1 MPTVTWARVDPAR
14 RAAVVEAAEAEFG
27 AHGFSRGSL
36 NVIARRAGV
45 AKGSLFQYFADKRD
59 LYAFI
64 ADIASQRVRSYMED
78 LIRELD
84 PNRPFFEFLTDLLD
98 GWVAYFAEHPRERA
112 LHAAATLEVDTDA
125 RISVRSVLHRH
136 YLDVLRPLVRDAHAR
151 GDLRADSDTGALMSL
166 LLLIFPHLALAPYM
180 RGLDPILGL
189 DEPTPEQPALA
200 VRRLVAVLAAAFDA
214 QHPATNSGDRA
225 DWEKLSD
232 DERDYATR
240 LCTQFIAG
248 EEAVTEDIQ
257 PFMSAMRAEGRLAD
271 EMYLTQFAFE
281 EAKHTQVFRMWLDA
295 VGISEDLH
303 RYLDDLPA
311 YRQIFYA
318 ELPECLNAL
327 SADPSPAAQVRAS
340 VTYNHIVEGML
351 ALTGYYAWHKICVE
365 RAILPGMQELVRR
378 IGDDERR
385 HMAWGTFTC
394 RRHVAA
400 DDANWTVFETR
411 MNELI
416 PLALRLIE
424 EGFALYGDQPPFD
437 LSKDDFL
444 QYSTDK
450 GMRRFG
456 TISNAR
462 GRPVA
467 EIDVDYSPA
476 QLEDTFADE
485 DRRTLAAASA

>member
-64 ADIASQRVRSYMED
+64 ADIASQRVRSYMDD

-214 QHPATNSGDRA
+214 QHPATNSA
-225 DWEKLSD
+225 Q
-232 DERDYATR
+232 TR
-240 LCTQFIAG
+240 S
-248 EEAVTEDIQ
+248 EEIT
-257 PFMSAMRAEGRLAD
+257 
-271 EMYLTQFAFE
+271 
-281 EAKHTQVFRMWLDA
+281 
-295 VGISEDLH
+295 
-303 RYLDDLPA
+303 
-311 YRQIFYA
+311 
-318 ELPECLNAL
+318 
-327 SADPSPAAQVRAS
+327 
-340 VTYNHIVEGML
+340 
-351 ALTGYYAWHKICVE
+351 
-365 RAILPGMQELVRR
+365 
-378 IGDDERR
+378 
-385 HMAWGTFTC
+385 
-394 RRHVAA
+394 
-400 DDANWTVFETR
+400 
-411 MNELI
+411 
-416 PLALRLIE
+416 
-424 EGFALYGDQPPFD
+424 
-437 LSKDDFL
+437 
-444 QYSTDK
+444 
-450 GMRRFG
+450 
-456 TISNAR
+456 
-462 GRPVA
+462 
-467 EIDVDYSPA
+467 
-476 QLEDTFADE
+476 
-485 DRRTLAAASA
+485 